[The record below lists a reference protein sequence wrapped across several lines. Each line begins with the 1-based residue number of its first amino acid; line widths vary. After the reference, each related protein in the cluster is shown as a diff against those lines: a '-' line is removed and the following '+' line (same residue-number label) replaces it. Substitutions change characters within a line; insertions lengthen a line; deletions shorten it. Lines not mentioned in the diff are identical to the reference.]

1 MRAQL
6 VLAALLLSSC
16 ATQIQITGRFATS
29 VSANDVQQ
37 IRGLAEIRHMGRT
50 VITVNAIN
58 RDRVHVDERRYDGEG
73 WRGTG
78 FFVIR
83 RGGTWQIDE
92 HSEVTAESKFITY

>member
-1 MRAQL
+1 MRAQH
-6 VLAALLLSSC
+6 VLAALLLTSC
-16 ATQIQITGRFATS
+16 ATEVQTSGRFAS
-29 VSANDVQQ
+29 SLSANDLQQ
-37 IRGLAEIRHMGRT
+37 IRQLAEIRHVGRT
-50 VITVNAIN
+50 VIKVNAIS

-92 HSEVTAESKFITY
+92 RSEVTAESQFITY